1 MVNVLNVIVDKI
13 KEKIFVES
21 TDENSVYDYNNFV
34 IYNKVKGTESI
45 TENKDNEDDTLTF
58 KQFIK

>member
-1 MVNVLNVIVDKI
+1 M
-13 KEKIFVES
+13 EK

-34 IYNKVKGTESI
+34 LHSKVKGTESI
-45 TENKDNEDDTLTF
+45 TENKNNEDDTLTF